1 MKRAAME
8 INPDAP
14 GNISQKGVS
23 SGTDNETGFDPN
35 SQEQLD
41 PAVDRR
47 HPARNDGEPDTQEG
61 EDHEGETPGDSAV

>member
-1 MKRAAME
+1 ME

-47 HPARNDGEPDTQEG
+47 HPVQNTAEPNTQEQQPSEESSQRDADQG
-61 EDHEGETPGDSAV
+61 S

>member
-1 MKRAAME
+1 ME

-47 HPARNDGEPDTQEG
+47 HPARHDSEPDTQED
-61 EDHEGETPGDSAV
+61 EDHEEETPGDSAV

>member
-1 MKRAAME
+1 MD

-35 SQEQLD
+35 SQEHLD

-47 HPARNDGEPDTQEG
+47 HPAGNSQEPNTQEEEDGE
-61 EDHEGETPGDSAV
+61 ETPGDSAV